1 VPRDQR
7 MTAESLL
14 AGEAAAGALHGIRVV
29 DLSTGIAGPAAAMFL
44 ADFGADVIKVEPPAG
59 DPGRS
64 GPGFPMWNRNKRG
77 MVIDATEQAGA
88 ERLARLLA
96 GADVCVSGG
105 DDRSGLPA
113 VAAPETARAANPG
126 LVYLRTP
133 PFLDMVSGRT
143 APWAGGRESMGLLHA
158 YTGLA
163 LRQSSFDGGPV
174 DPAFAYVLY
183 AQAVWAAAAT
193 MAALLERER
202 SGHGQIVTVG
212 GLHGSMV
219 ASTGSL
225 MIDPKAAE
233 NPAANG
239 PGGPGPMY
247 TRYQGSD
254 GKWVFLA
261 TLLARFQHQA
271 LRVLGLED
279 VLRDERIGGELDNM
293 LLPKNRPWVRARFV
307 ETFATKPAD
316 EWIRILHEA
325 GIPAGPVFEQAD
337 WLDSEPLAALGM
349 RAEVEDP
356 ERGKVVMPANPIKMD
371 RTPAAIRRPAPRLGE
386 HDADPVWDPRP
397 TPAGQPAA
405 DGPPLAGIRVLDLG
419 AVLAGPYAGTLLAE
433 LGADVIKVEIP
444 AGDSWRDR
452 GMAYIRGQRGLAI
465 NLRSE
470 DARNAFYR
478 LVKSAD
484 VVLDNYRAGVLKRL
498 RVDYPCLA
506 AMHPGIV
513 SVSITGFGED
523 SPFASEPAFDPILQA
538 RSGMMTAQGGDSEPV
553 LNTVAINDVT
563 TGATAVLASL
573 LGIFARGR
581 TGHGQRAAV
590 ALAATSAFAQSE
602 ELIQFA
608 GRPAAHVGGRDFP
621 GPAPLDR
628 SYRTADGW
636 VRLQADPA
644 AGPVQL
650 RAAGLLDGPEPAS
663 DEEWTRRLAAT
674 LAPLRRDD
682 VVRRLNDAGIPAVP
696 ARKMSELLTDPDYAS
711 VEALVT
717 LDRGELGP
725 TRAPGRYAW
734 FSRTRNDAV
743 LIPPGVGEHTTEV
756 LAETGLTSEEI
767 EALIAGGAVRQG
779 NPIVYRS
786 FLAYR

>member
-1 VPRDQR
+1 MVTP
-7 MTAESLL
+7 AESQL
-14 AGEAAAGALHGIRVV
+14 AGESGESVLSGIRVV

-44 ADFGADVIKVEPPAG
+44 ADFGADVIKVEPPEG

-64 GPGFPMWNRNKRG
+64 GPGFPMWQRNKRG
-77 MVIDATEQAGA
+77 MVIDAGTPAGA
-88 ERLARLLA
+88 DRLARLLA

-105 DDRSGLPA
+105 DDGSSLPA
-113 VAAPETARAANPG
+113 AAVPETARAANPA
-126 LVYLRTP
+126 LVCLRTP
-133 PFLDMVSGRT
+133 PFLGQ

-193 MAALLERER
+193 VAALLERER
-202 SGHGQIVTVG
+202 SGHGQVVTIG
-212 GLHGSMV
+212 GLHGAMV

-225 MIDPKAAE
+225 MIDQKATEA
-233 NPAANG
+233 PAANG

-247 TRYQGSD
+247 TRYQGAD

-261 TLLARFQHQA
+261 TLLTRFQHRA

-279 VLRDERIGGELDNM
+279 VLHDERVAGQLDNM
-293 LLPKNRPWVRARFV
+293 LLPGNRGWVRQRFA
-307 ETFATKPAD
+307 ETFAQKPAD

-325 GIPAGPVFEQAD
+325 DIPAGPLLEQSD

-349 RAEVEDP
+349 RAEIDDP
-356 ERGKVVMPANPIKMD
+356 ERGKVVMPANPIKLS
-371 RTPAAIRRPAPRLGE
+371 RTPATIRRPAPRLGE

-397 TPAGQPAA
+397 APAGQAPA
-405 DGPPLAGIRVLDLG
+405 DGPVLAGIRVLDLG

-433 LGADVIKVEIP
+433 LGADVVKVEIP

-465 NLRSE
+465 DLRS
-470 DARNAFYR
+470 DGGRDAFYR
-478 LVKSAD
+478 LVKTAD

-498 RVDYPCLA
+498 RADYPRLETVQ
-506 AMHPGIV
+506 PGIV

-523 SPFASEPAFDPILQA
+523 SPFAAEPAFDPILQA
-538 RSGMMTAQGGDSEPV
+538 RSGMMTAQGGASEPV

-573 LGIFARGR
+573 LGVFAKRR
-581 TGHGQRAAV
+581 TGHGQQAAV
-590 ALAATSAFAQSE
+590 ALAATAAYAQSE
-602 ELIQFA
+602 ELIQFS
-608 GRPAAHVGGRDFP
+608 GRPAAHVGSRDFP
-621 GPAPLDR
+621 GPGPLDR
-628 SYRTADGW
+628 SYRAADGW

-644 AGPVQL
+644 TGPARL
-650 RAAGLLDGPEPAS
+650 RAAGLLGGPEPDS
-663 DEEWTRRLAAT
+663 GEEWTRRLAAA

-682 VVRRLNDAGIPAVP
+682 AVRRLNDAGIPAVP
-696 ARKMSELLTDPDYAS
+696 ARKMSELVTDPDYAS

-717 LDRGELGP
+717 MERGELGP
-725 TRAPGRYAW
+725 TQAPGRYAW
-734 FSRTRNDAV
+734 FSRSRNHAV
-743 LIPPGVGEHTTEV
+743 LIPPGVGEHSTQV
-756 LAETGLTSEEI
+756 LAETGMTGAEI
-767 EALIAGGAVRQG
+767 EALIASGAVRQG
-779 NPIVYRS
+779 KPIVYRS